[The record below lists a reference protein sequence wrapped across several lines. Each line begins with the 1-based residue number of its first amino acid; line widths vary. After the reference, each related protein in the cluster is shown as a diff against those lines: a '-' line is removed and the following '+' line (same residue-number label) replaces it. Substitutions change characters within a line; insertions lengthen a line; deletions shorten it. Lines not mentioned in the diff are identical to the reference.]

1 MLGNTPIDDEFRLRG
16 GFHWQQNESTW
27 AIKAD
32 VAQGVG
38 DQRIGILGEFSTQFS
53 GYWSGGLKLGINTH
67 LEASQL
73 MTIAGQDNILGANL
87 SYQPTARENLAMQ
100 VSFHDLSTR
109 FGDDIGRGWDM
120 NIRAS
125 EQFFFNDPA
134 WQIYSEYSMQ
144 QVKHSSNKLQGVNAW
159 QQGPRPLTPSDFIA
173 ERYQRLSIGHRL
185 WHGEP
190 GIPGQP
196 YHPLVTG

>member
-1 MLGNTPIDDEFRLRG
+1 
-16 GFHWQQNESTW
+16 
-27 AIKAD
+27 
-32 VAQGVG
+32 
-38 DQRIGILGEFSTQFS
+38 
-53 GYWSGGLKLGINTH
+53 
-67 LEASQL
+67 